1 MRKGS
6 QVEQLDTKHTYR

>member
-6 QVEQLDTKHTYR
+6 QVEWLDIGYR

>member
-6 QVEQLDTKHTYR
+6 QVEWLDVGYR